1 MVGET
6 RPDPVKLQGSS
17 SVTSM
22 SQTQKF
28 KLKVVIIGEHA
39 AGKTSLIKAFVEQ
52 KFSADYR
59 PTIGT
64 NIFIKK
70 LNLAS
75 DEFTLT
81 CWDIAGQERW
91 TSMRPLYY
99 KGASAAIVVGDLTR
113 KTTFEQLVKF
123 WVPDMA
129 KHVGEKIPILL
140 IANKSDLPREILKE
154 EVDKCA
160 KEIGAFAVAE
170 TSAKNGDGV
179 NDAFIKIAKA
189 IIGK

>member
-1 MVGET
+1 MA
-6 RPDPVKLQGSS
+6 
-17 SVTSM
+17 
-22 SQTQKF
+22 QKF

-70 LNLAS
+70 LEYEGN
-75 DEFTLT
+75 EVVLT

-99 KGASAAIVVGDLTR
+99 KGSSGAFIIGDVTR
-113 KTTFEQLVKF
+113 KSTFEQIQKF
-123 WVPDMA
+123 WAPDLK
-129 KHVGEKIPILL
+129 KHASENCPIVLV
-140 IANKSDLPREILKE
+140 ANKCDLDPDVEDSDI
-154 EVDKCA
+154 DACA
-160 KEIGAFAVAE
+160 KAINAIAYIK
-170 TSAKNGDGV
+170 TSAKTGQNV
-179 NDAFIKIAKA
+179 TDAFTELTKSIL
-189 IIGK
+189 GKQ